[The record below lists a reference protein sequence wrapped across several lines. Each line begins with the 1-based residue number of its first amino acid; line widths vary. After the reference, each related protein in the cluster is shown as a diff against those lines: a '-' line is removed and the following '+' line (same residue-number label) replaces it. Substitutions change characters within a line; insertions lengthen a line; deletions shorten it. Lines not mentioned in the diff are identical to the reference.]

1 MKQHT
6 KPCGQCPWRRASA
19 PGWLGA
25 STTLEFLFQAE
36 HEPKM
41 PCHATIDYED
51 EHWQDTQLSQAPRC
65 AGHAIYLRN
74 RGKMP
79 ADAETAAFVRT
90 VEPDRENVFGMHF
103 EFVSHHGGDESRI
116 MGVLMGLDS
125 GA

>member
-51 EHWQDTQLSQAPRC
+51 EHWQDT
-65 AGHAIYLRN
+65 
-74 RGKMP
+74 